1 MRPVMR
7 YGSLFGLALVLF
19 LLLLTPAHLVSSALT
34 QRWPQLHLQR
44 SSGSVIHGR
53 VHGVQWRNVS
63 LQSLSWRWQPLELFS
78 AWLALHIQASDP
90 HIQLVGSVASN
101 FQGAVRGQQLRGSL
115 PLADALRLAGQSAV
129 PAQGMVEFE
138 IALLRLDAQA
148 RPQQVVGTVR
158 VLGLEVNLGQ
168 ALRLGDFT
176 MQLHTTTAGEI
187 VGAIRAERD
196 AALALEGI
204 LKLATDG
211 NYTCTLKL
219 AAPDASALR
228 LALTQL
234 LGAADANGNWTLRF
248 AERIR

>member
-1 MRPVMR
+1 MRKVMFF
-7 YGSLFGLALVLF
+7 GSLFGLALLLFLF
-19 LLLLTPAHLVSSALT
+19 LLAPAHLVSSALT
-34 QRWPQLHLQR
+34 QRWPQLQLHS
-44 SSGSVIHGR
+44 SSGSLLHGR
-53 VHGVQWRNVS
+53 VDGVQWRNVS

-78 AWLALHIQASDP
+78 AWLAVHIQVSDP
-90 HIQLVGSVASN
+90 HIQLVGNVASN

-115 PLADALRLAGQSAV
+115 PLADALRWAGQSAL

-148 RPQQVVGTVR
+148 RPQQVLGTVR

-176 MQLHTTTAGEI
+176 MQLHTTAAGEI
-187 VGAIRAERD
+187 LGKISAERG

-204 LKLATDG
+204 LKLAADG

-219 AAPDASALR
+219 AAHDAPALR
-228 LALTQL
+228 YALTQL
-234 LGAADANGNWTLRF
+234 LGAADASGNWTLRF